1 MSAARVHAEGWEAR
15 ADYWRD
21 VEREAAEAFEPQ
33 LDAEVLLSRMVKR
46 GAFAAKL
53 LRAIRTAERGQE

>member
-1 MSAARVHAEGWEAR
+1 MREHAEGWEAR
-15 ADYWRD
+15 AEYWRD

-53 LRAIRTAERGQE
+53 LRAIQGVSRG